1 MGERSFHETSEDSD
15 NDDGATVQPH
25 EDTADSQS
33 GEQEASPQS
42 AVQVEDIQL
51 GEPEQQPL
59 RRSERASRP
68 VKQWWVVERPSANIA
83 STNGINVPA
92 SYKQAL
98 RSTEWSHWQEAIDT
112 EYKSLQERQTWTL
125 VVKPAGRKI
134 IDSKWVFK
142 IKRNSD
148 GTIARYKARLVARG
162 FTQEHGIDYTETF
175 APTVKFSTI
184 RVILTLAAYHDWEVE
199 QLDVVTAFLSAEL
212 KEKVYMRQPE
222 GFHECGDDGNELVC
236 ELHRAIYGLKQS
248 PRYWYQTITA
258 WLLEFG
264 FVQSAVDPC
273 VYVFVQGDI
282 TYILALYVDDTIL
295 TGPIGDF
302 ITRFKLAFGS
312 RFDVQDLGPV
322 SWLLGTTVV
331 RDRRA
336 RTITL
341 GQRQYLLDIL
351 ERFNMGE
358 CNSVATP
365 LAKGGTDSDGTSVI
379 QSDVPYNSLIG
390 SLQYAAIT
398 TRPDIS
404 MAVSHLSRFLTQPS
418 TKHWEAGKRVLRYL
432 KGTIDL
438 GLVLGGQDSCIMTGY
453 CDSDWASDT
462 VTRRSRTGY
471 VFTMNG
477 GAVSWKSQ
485 HQPTV
490 ALSTA
495 EAEYM
500 ALTAAIQEAIFLR
513 QLLDS
518 MGVKQL
524 EPTMIFEDNQ
534 ACIALSKNSL
544 VNARS
549 KHIDIKYHFNREKV
563 ESGEVVLKYCPS
575 AEMIADVMTKPLP
588 APQHRALIK
597 LMMGGHA

>member
-1 MGERSFHETSEDSD
+1 
-15 NDDGATVQPH
+15 V
-25 EDTADSQS
+25 
-33 GEQEASPQS
+33 
-42 AVQVEDIQL
+42 DI
-51 GEPEQQPL
+51 
-59 RRSERASRP
+59 
-68 VKQWWVVERPSANIA
+68 
-83 STNGINVPA
+83 
-92 SYKQAL
+92 
-98 RSTEWSHWQEAIDT
+98 
-112 EYKSLQERQTWTL
+112 
-125 VVKPAGRKI
+125 
-134 IDSKWVFK
+134 KWVFK
-142 IKRNSD
+142 IKRNPD
-148 GTIARYKARLVARG
+148 GSIARYKARLVARG

-184 RVILTLAAYHDWEVE
+184 RVILALAAFHDWEVE

-222 GFHECGDDGNELVC
+222 GFRECDDDDSELVC
-236 ELHRAIYGLKQS
+236 ELQRAIYGLKQS

-258 WLLEFG
+258 WLLDFG

-273 VYVFVQGDI
+273 VYVFLQGDI

-302 ITRFKLAFGS
+302 ITRFKSAFGS

-322 SWLLGTTVV
+322 AWLLGTTVV

-341 GQRQYLLDIL
+341 GQRQYILDVL

-358 CNSVATP
+358 CNSVGTP
-365 LAKGGTDSDGTSVI
+365 LAKGSTDSDGISII
-379 QSDVPYNSLIG
+379 QTDVPYNSLIG

-404 MAVSHLSRFLTQPS
+404 MAVSHLSRFLAQPS
-418 TKHWEAGKRVLRYL
+418 TKHWEAAKRVLRYL
-432 KGTIDL
+432 KGTIDV
-438 GLVLGGQDSCIMTGY
+438 GLVLGGQGSCTLAGY

-462 VTRRSRTGY
+462 ATRRSRTGY
-471 VFTMNG
+471 VFMMNG
-477 GAVSWKSQ
+477 AAVSWKSQ

-518 MGVKQL
+518 MGVKQS

-544 VNARS
+544 VNTRS

-563 ESGEVVLKYCPS
+563 ESGEVVLKYCPL
-575 AEMIADVMTKPLP
+575 AEMIVDVTTKPLP
-588 APQHRALIK
+588 TSQHRALTM